1 MRIMIPKTIKRI
13 SKRVSKN
20 VLESDVKLF
29 LTVFGQVQNV
39 RYFGMS
45 KDTKRCPKKNQNNF
59 IFFGTFW
66 ETVYPKIPKHFWTF
80 LRSNVTDEVTEWK
93 FVSRSGSCVVALK
106 WK

>member
-1 MRIMIPKTIKRI
+1 MIPKTIKRI

-59 IFFGTFW
+59 NFFGTFW

-80 LRSNVTDEVTEWK
+80 LRSNVTDEG
-93 FVSRSGSCVVALK
+93 RR
-106 WK
+106 